1 MSQVDIDIVLHRM
14 TAILNV
20 SHSRT
25 VPNLIKGVAR
35 IEPIGSKMLMVLT
48 KNTAYRGTIIVIVVH
63 TSRVDQPLTLEYRK
77 LYYNQLLKRLG
88 RLSLYFM

>member
-1 MSQVDIDIVLHRM
+1 MVHHHLSALL
-14 TAILNV
+14 TT
-20 SHSRT
+20 SYSRT
-25 VPNLIKGVAR
+25 VPTYSRGEGRV
-35 IEPIGSKMLMVLT
+35 EPIGSKMLMVLT